1 MVILPFLCLFLVPIT
16 SFQLQPNQ
24 HRQKIKSQIFSSS
37 ISSPLSPPTPL
48 QTLFPSPASS
58 FSLTH
63 DRDACGVGFIT
74 NPTKPPSHQIL
85 SDSLSALSCMEHRG
99 ACGGDGSSGDGAGV
113 MTSIPW
119 DLFPEFVS
127 SDCSRPGVGMIFLP
141 NGSDLDT
148 VTRREMIKATIE
160 SVCNAHELE
169 VLGWRDV
176 PVDESVLGFNAKRR
190 CPNIQQVSLSSIP
203 FHSIPFF
210 NTHPPT
216 HPHTHTPPFKLF
228 VKAPT
233 KLNNPAMR
241 DAFER
246 TLYLVRRK
254 FMAEVDPTGNDP
266 DIYVA
271 SFSSQTIVYK
281 GMTKSEVLPLFYKD
295 LTNPNYKTTFAI
307 YHRRFSTNTTPEWR
321 LAQPMRVLGH
331 NGEINT
337 LLGNV
342 NWMIAREAA
351 KESDTFVDLVDDNT
365 TDHIVM
371 SVNTQNSNLESLV
384 DLGRSD
390 SANLDAVFELM
401 TKSRHRAACA
411 MMCLVPAAYRNEP
424 TYEENPDIVAFQDYH
439 SGLLEGWD
447 GPALLMYCDG
457 NTVGASLDR

>member
-1 MVILPFLCLFLVPIT
+1 
-16 SFQLQPNQ
+16 
-24 HRQKIKSQIFSSS
+24 
-37 ISSPLSPPTPL
+37 
-48 QTLFPSPASS
+48 
-58 FSLTH
+58 
-63 DRDACGVGFIT
+63 
-74 NPTKPPSHQIL
+74 
-85 SDSLSALSCMEHRG
+85 
-99 ACGGDGSSGDGAGV
+99 

-190 CPNIQQVSLSSIP
+190 CPNIQQVSLSSIHSIP